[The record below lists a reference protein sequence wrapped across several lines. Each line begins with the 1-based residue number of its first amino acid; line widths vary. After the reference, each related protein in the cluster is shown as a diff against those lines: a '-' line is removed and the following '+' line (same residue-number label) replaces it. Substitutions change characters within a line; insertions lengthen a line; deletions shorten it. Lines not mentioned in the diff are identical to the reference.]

1 MTNVRGKLLI
11 GLIESALNSD
21 QEQARVIANILSN
34 DLREQDPNLSN
45 LISKLTK
52 GKALRGVYSPNPHY
66 KNKNSMST
74 DDLPVASTL
83 FLERAETNLSGEPL
97 WSNEIH
103 EALSQVCLEHSC
115 RNKLLKHDLHPTRSL
130 VFTGPPGVGKTMSAG
145 WLANKLNLPLKT
157 LNLATVMSS
166 YLGKSGSNLHDVFS
180 EAASEPCVLLLD
192 EFDAIAKK
200 RGDDSDI
207 GELKRL
213 VTVLLQLLD
222 QWPSS
227 SLLIAATNHP
237 ELVDPAIWRRF
248 EEKIEFKLPTVELI
262 ECYLES
268 FCGSGKFSSL
278 APFFEGRS
286 FAEIQM
292 TLKKIKKNSIIK
304 DTDFFEELTVIC
316 ASDRLIDEM
325 SANDKKSLAIK
336 LVNANLSQR
345 KVANLLK
352 ISRPTIKKA
361 LEGLDN

>member
-1 MTNVRGKLLI
+1 MITIHGKLLT
-11 GLIESALNSD
+11 GLIEAALNSD

-34 DLREQDPNLSN
+34 DLREKDPNLSSV
-45 LISKLTK
+45 ISKLTK
-52 GKALRGVYSPNPHY
+52 GKTLRGANSPNPHY
-66 KNKNSMST
+66 KSKRAMSVNE
-74 DDLPVASTL
+74 PSVVSTL
-83 FLERAETNLSGEPL
+83 FLERSEVSLNSPPL
-97 WSNEIH
+97 WSHDIN
-103 EALSQVCLEHSC
+103 EALEQICLEHRC
-115 RNKLLKHDLHPTRSL
+115 RDKLLKHDLHPIRSL
-130 VFTGPPGVGKTMSAG
+130 VFTGPPGVGKTMSAN

-157 LNLATVMSS
+157 LNLATIMSS
-166 YLGKSGSNLHDVFS
+166 YLGKSGSNLQDVFS
-180 EAASEPCVLLLD
+180 EAASEPSVLLLD

-248 EEKIEFKLPTVELI
+248 EDKIEFKLPSIELI
-262 ECYLES
+262 ESYLGNT
-268 FCGSGKFSSL
+268 CGSDKFSSL
-278 APFFEGRS
+278 APFFEGNS

-292 TLKKIKKNSIIK
+292 MLKKIKKNSIIK
-304 DTDFFEELTVIC
+304 DTNFFEELTVAC
-316 ASDRLIDEM
+316 ASDRLVCQM
-325 SANDKKSLAIK
+325 SANDKKSLALK

>member
-1 MTNVRGKLLI
+1 MKTVRGKLLL
-11 GLIESALNSD
+11 GLIEAALNSD

-34 DLREQDPNLSN
+34 DLREQDPDLSN
-45 LISKLTK
+45 VISKLTK

-66 KNKNSMST
+66 KNKGAMSVNE
-74 DDLPVASTL
+74 PSVVSTL
-83 FLERAETNLSGEPL
+83 FLEYAASSLTSSPL
-97 WSNEIH
+97 WSNEIQ
-103 EALSQVCLEHSC
+103 EALKQVCLEHSC
-115 RNKLLKHDLHPTRSL
+115 RDKLLKHDLHPTRSL

-145 WLANKLNLPLKT
+145 WLANKLKLPLKT

-166 YLGKSGSNLHDVFS
+166 YLGKSGTNLQEVFS

-248 EEKIEFKLPTVELI
+248 EDKIEFKLPSIELI
-262 ECYLES
+262 ESYLENT
-268 FCGSGKFSSL
+268 CGSEKFSSL
-278 APFFEGRS
+278 APFFEGSS
-286 FAEIQM
+286 FAEIQI
-292 TLKKIKKNSIIK
+292 TLKKIKKNCIIK
-304 DTDFFEELTVIC
+304 DSDFFEELTVAC
-316 ASDRLIDEM
+316 ASDRLIDQM

-345 KVANLLK
+345 KVAHLLK

>member
-1 MTNVRGKLLI
+1 MLRINGKLLI
-11 GLIESALNSD
+11 GLIEAALNSN

-45 LISKLTK
+45 VISKLTK
-52 GKALRGVYSPNPHY
+52 GNALRGSYSPNPHY
-66 KNKNSMST
+66 KNKST
-74 DDLPVASTL
+74 TNVNESSVASTL
-83 FLERAETNLSGEPL
+83 FLENSTSSLACTPL
-97 WSNEIH
+97 WSDEIQ
-103 EALSQVCLEHSC
+103 EALLQVCLEHHS
-115 RNKLLKHDLHPTRSL
+115 RDKLLKHDLYPTRTL
-130 VFTGPPGVGKTMSAG
+130 VFTGPPGVGKTMSAS
-145 WLANKLNLPLKT
+145 WLANELKLPLKT
-157 LNLATVMSS
+157 LNLTTVMSS
-166 YLGKSGSNLHDVFS
+166 YLGKSGSNLQEVFN
-180 EAASEPCVLLLD
+180 EAAREPCILLLD

-200 RGDDSDI
+200 RGDESDI

-248 EEKIEFKLPTVELI
+248 EDKIEFKMPSVELI
-262 ECYLES
+262 ESYLS
-268 FCGSGKFSSL
+268 SACGSEVFSSL
-278 APFFEGRS
+278 APFFEGNS
-286 FAEIQM
+286 FAEIQIA
-292 TLKKIKKNSIIK
+292 LKKVKKNSVIK
-304 DTDFFEELTVIC
+304 NTDFFEELTAAC
-316 ASDRLIDEM
+316 ASDRLVDQM

-361 LEGLDN
+361 LEGLTN